1 MNPAA
6 APPSRWAPKRLLR
19 TVRGRMLI
27 LLAVASV
34 PVVGIAGTS
43 ALVAYRADVAAGPAE
58 AMSKLN
64 LAAERQNGTIAMLRE
79 TLHGI
84 ASAGILI
91 DAANQPE
98 RCATGLSALQSI
110 FSERYADIRVLDPEG
125 RPLCGARPGSVDAAA
140 DAELLALVREGGQA
154 IPARRTRAGGDPG
167 PGLTLGRFRA
177 AVGEGGAVLAGA
189 VPVLVD
195 GQLRQ
200 VIAADVPLGV
210 FTRIEQRRAS
220 TAAFWVVD
228 RGGEPVPLT
237 ATPTVALPEPAMLRS
252 LLDRPDTGAVESRSR
267 DGQDFA
273 YAVTALA
280 PGLRLVVGL
289 PTGAVHRRAEAMLW
303 RRIIELGAFLLA
315 CLVVIVAGADL
326 AVARP
331 LRLLAERVREWRP
344 GAPFSTTPD
353 TVPNGHPDEVR
364 RLERAFNDA
373 AVVISTRQD
382 DLRAALRQRDLL
394 MAEIHHRVKNNLQ
407 IVASLLN
414 LQAGRLRDP
423 AARAEF
429 GTARD
434 RVQALATLHR
444 HLYTNRTFEA
454 IALRPFLEELC
465 QQLFSALG
473 ETPGRRIAL
482 VIEAPELE
490 IVTDQAV
497 SLALLVT
504 EAVTNSI
511 KHAFPED
518 ARGTVT
524 IAVRTEPGAPGS
536 ESEDGDDVLLA
547 IRDDGQGMEE
557 DEDGGGG
564 IGMTLIRG
572 FAQHLGG
579 EIARHPGAER
589 GTELSLRFPLR
600 RRESDMPSGRMMGP
614 ASDAGPANAAA
625 QA

>member
-1 MNPAA
+1 
-6 APPSRWAPKRLLR
+6 
-19 TVRGRMLI
+19 MLV
-27 LLAVASV
+27 VASV

-43 ALVAYRADVAAGPAE
+43 ALVSYRADLAAGPGE
-58 AMSKLN
+58 ALNKLS
-64 LAAERQNGTIAMLRE
+64 LAAERQNGAIAVLRE
-79 TLHGI
+79 TLAGI
-84 ASAGILI
+84 AAAGIL
-91 DAANQPE
+91 DAAAEPG
-98 RCATGLSALQSI
+98 RCGRGLAALQSI
-110 FSERYADIRVLDPEG
+110 FPGRFADIRVLDPSG
-125 RPLCGARPGSVDAAA
+125 RVLCASRPDSADPAL
-140 DAELLALVREGGQA
+140 DAELASLAQAAPPAGRDGTPPLV
-154 IPARRTRAGGDPG
+154 
-167 PGLTLGRFRA
+167 LGRFRGAGA
-177 AVGEGGAVLAGA
+177 AGPVLSGA
-189 VPVLVD
+189 VPLRAD

-200 VIAADVPLGV
+200 VVAADVPLGV
-210 FTRIEQRRAS
+210 FTAAEQRRAS
-220 TAAFWVVD
+220 IAGFWLVG
-228 RGGEPVPLT
+228 RAGTPIPLT
-237 ATPTVALPEPAMLRS
+237 ATPEVALPEPAMLRS
-252 LLDRPDTGAVESRSR
+252 LLDRPDSGATESRSR

-280 PGLRLVVGL
+280 PGLQLMVGM
-289 PTGAVHRRAEAMLW
+289 PTGAVHQHAEAMLW
-303 RRIIELGAFLLA
+303 RRVTELGFFLLA
-315 CLVVIVAGADL
+315 CLLVIVAGADL

-331 LRLLAERVREWRP
+331 MRLLAARVRQWQP
-344 GAPFSTTPD
+344 GAPFSTAAAD
-353 TVPNGHPDEVR
+353 NGDPDEVR

-373 AVVISTRQD
+373 AVAIAARQD

-473 ETPGRRIAL
+473 EIPGRRIAL

-536 ESEDGDDVLLA
+536 ESEGGEDVLLA

-564 IGMTLIRG
+564 IGTTLIRG

-579 EIARHPGAER
+579 EILRRPEVVR
-589 GTELSLRFPLR
+589 GTELFLRFPLR
-600 RRESDMPSGRMMGP
+600 RRESDQPSGRMMGP
-614 ASDAGPANAAA
+614 GSESGAGNAAA